1 MSTDDDAVDAAS
13 DAAPGD
19 HSPRHLLETGLLGKP
34 KHGMQRVSDL
44 TAKHEESVDA
54 ALPDDLAQSIEDEE
68 YST

>member
-1 MSTDDDAVDAAS
+1 MSAQGDAPEDAR
-13 DAAPGD
+13 DD

-44 TAKHEESVDA
+44 TAKHEESADDT
-54 ALPDDLAQSIEDEE
+54 LPDDLAQSIEDEE